1 MIGGGGHARVV
12 LNAMQLEGVYQP
24 IAVTDPDPALK
35 GTSILGVPV
44 VGGDD
49 QVSSLA
55 EGGIRHFVVAV
66 GSIAENS
73 RRKEVYRKIGR
84 LGLAPATVIHPNSVV
99 APSAKIGPGSVVLA
113 GAVIN
118 PHTSID
124 ENVIVNSL
132 ALIEHDSVV
141 ESHAHVCPG
150 AQVGGGVT
158 IHEGAFI
165 GAGAVIKQ
173 GLSVGSWATVAMG
186 AVVVRAVKA
195 DTIVAGVPARPLERV
210 D

>member
-35 GTSILGVPV
+35 RTSILGVPV
-44 VGGDD
+44 VGDD
-49 QVSSLA
+49 AHVSSMVA
-55 EGGIRHFVVAV
+55 DGVQHFVVAV

-73 RRKEVYRKIGR
+73 HRKEVYERIGR
-84 LGLAPATVIHPNSVV
+84 LGLAPATVIHPSSIV

-118 PHTSID
+118 PHVSID

-141 ESHAHVCPG
+141 ESHVHVCPG

-158 IHEGAFI
+158 IREGAFI
-165 GAGAVIKQ
+165 GAGVVIKQ
-173 GLSVGSWATVAMG
+173 GLTVGSWATVAMG
-186 AVVVRAVKA
+186 AVVVRPVEA
-195 DTIVAGVPARPLERV
+195 DTTVAGVPAKRLERV